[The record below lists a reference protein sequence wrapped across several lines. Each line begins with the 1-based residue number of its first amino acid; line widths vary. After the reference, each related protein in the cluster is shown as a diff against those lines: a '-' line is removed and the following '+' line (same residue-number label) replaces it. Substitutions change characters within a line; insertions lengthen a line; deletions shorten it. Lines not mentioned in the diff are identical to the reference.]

1 MMTCNKLGLFIHSLV
16 NAVVILGHIQKA
28 KMGSFHS
35 LYYVPNCC
43 TIYSLLVKI
52 FLSFVS
58 ILAADSTRYTK
69 AIFQNFYS
77 VNPKIFGYSGLT
89 LPWIVVI
96 LVQNHCMY
104 FIN

>member
-43 TIYSLLVKI
+43 TIFIEGFLHRLVEI
-52 FLSFVS
+52 TQLIVVFTFS
-58 ILAADSTRYTK
+58 RH
-69 AIFQNFYS
+69 
-77 VNPKIFGYSGLT
+77 LT
-89 LPWIVVI
+89 L
-96 LVQNHCMY
+96 
-104 FIN
+104 INLDRDISNCKDSKMRDKHE